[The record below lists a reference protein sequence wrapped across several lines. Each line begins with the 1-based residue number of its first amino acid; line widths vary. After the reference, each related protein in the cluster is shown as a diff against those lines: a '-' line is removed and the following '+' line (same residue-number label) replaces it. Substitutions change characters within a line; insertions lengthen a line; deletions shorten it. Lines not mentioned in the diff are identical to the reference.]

1 MAKLVN
7 KKDGR
12 IAEII
17 SKGTTTTKVNID
29 GVVKDLRN
37 VTIKRFWEEVA
48 DNEETVEPEV
58 IEEEVVEKVEEK
70 PKTKKAD
77 KKETKS
83 TKKAKEV
90 EPEPVHEEEEDDS
103 VDAVNADEVV
113 AEAKAKKAADN
124 KSKASKPA
132 AKKDEPKKEVK
143 TEAKKSSKKKDLP
156 KAEVIVGDGLDEVI
170 KQLCDYTVK
179 KGGGTR
185 QTNSYMGLL
194 GKNGRV
200 MIEVHKKTKSNTI
213 TIYVLRQALEELP
226 YDFEKKYEKS
236 VKPCKYSNAIN
247 VTEVGVDAVLP
258 IIDEC
263 FEVAEEE

>member
-48 DNEETVEPEV
+48 DDEETVEPEV
-58 IEEEVVEKVEEK
+58 VEEEVVEKVEEK
-70 PKTKKAD
+70 PKTEKAD
-77 KKETKS
+77 KKVE
-83 TKKAKEV
+83 EV
-90 EPEPVHEEEEDDS
+90 EPEPVPEKEEDDS

-113 AEAKAKKAADN
+113 AEAKAKKTADN

-132 AKKDEPKKEVK
+132 AKKAEEKKEAK
-143 TEAKKSSKKKDLP
+143 PEAKKSSKKKDLP

-263 FEVAEEE
+263 FEVNEEE

>member
-48 DNEETVEPEV
+48 DDEETVEPEV
-58 IEEEVVEKVEEK
+58 VEEEVVEKVEEK

-77 KKETKS
+77 N
-83 TKKAKEV
+83 KAKEV
-90 EPEPVHEEEEDDS
+90 EPEPVLEEEEDDS

-113 AEAKAKKAADN
+113 AEAKAKKTADN

-132 AKKDEPKKEVK
+132 AKKAEEKKEAK
-143 TEAKKSSKKKDLP
+143 PEAKKSSKKKDLP

-226 YDFEKKYEKS
+226 YAFEKKYEKS

>member
-48 DNEETVEPEV
+48 DDEETVEPEV
-58 IEEEVVEKVEEK
+58 VEEEVVEKVEEK

-77 KKETKS
+77 KKVE
-83 TKKAKEV
+83 EV
-90 EPEPVHEEEEDDS
+90 EPEPVPEEEEDDS

-113 AEAKAKKAADN
+113 AEAKAKKTADN

-132 AKKDEPKKEVK
+132 AKKAEEKKEAK
-143 TEAKKSSKKKDLP
+143 PEAKKSSKKKDLP

-263 FEVAEEE
+263 FEVNEEE